1 MTSLLRSLRAILFV
15 PAALAALLL
24 FAPRSAD
31 ATVYTW
37 RDTGTTWNTGTNWLP
52 GLPVASST
60 NSLLFQGAGGGTLTN
75 NLNALSTG
83 VGGITFSAAAG
94 AYTINGSSTLGLGN
108 ITNSSSSTQTFNGPI
123 SQVFA
128 GTYSGPGNI
137 VIAGGF
143 SGSQNVSF
151 TGTGDL
157 EFKSSGKTYTGTV
170 SASSGRVL
178 LNASIT
184 NGDLALSSNANFE
197 SGASVVV
204 KNFSNTGSGTMTI
217 GSSGESTL
225 STTNFD
231 LTGFTGTTFM
241 TASGP
246 GVSDLVSTASMN
258 TFGGTLDISLN
269 YLPTNFDHL
278 LQGESWDFFSAA
290 SSAGNFSAINLTVS
304 GSTYSLV
311 NNGGFW
317 STPALGGSFGAQ
329 DGFFFSTQDTTITF
343 SGETVTVKAGTL
355 YAVPEPSTVVFAG
368 IGAAMFGWSTWTRRR
383 AKVRRRA
390 IEAAIA

>member
-1 MTSLLRSLRAILFV
+1 
-15 PAALAALLL
+15 
-24 FAPRSAD
+24 
-31 ATVYTW
+31 
-37 RDTGTTWNTGTNWLP
+37 
-52 GLPVASST
+52 
-60 NSLLFQGAGGGTLTN
+60 
-75 NLNALSTG
+75 
-83 VGGITFSAAAG
+83 
-94 AYTINGSSTLGLGN
+94 
-108 ITNSSSSTQTFNGPI
+108 
-123 SQVFA
+123 
-128 GTYSGPGNI
+128 
-137 VIAGGF
+137 
-143 SGSQNVSF
+143 
-151 TGTGDL
+151 
-157 EFKSSGKTYTGTV
+157 
-170 SASSGRVL
+170 
-178 LNASIT
+178 
-184 NGDLALSSNANFE
+184 
-197 SGASVVV
+197 
-204 KNFSNTGSGTMTI
+204 MTI